1 MLKLNDI
8 VDVTEATGNAG
19 TLIEMKSEEMLRAR
33 ARRDARMM
41 QPINFQEFKYIHRVE
56 PGSALETLADNVDLL
71 LEHTEE
77 IAARPEMAEN
87 MEVRVQAPL
96 GRILDLGDIV
106 RVWRLEQKG
115 WVRVSTEGHKLYT
128 ILFDGSPLSGGCYLY
143 RVMDPVTKMTGSPD
157 VRPSTLDAYRVNMTI
172 ERAERRPWKEI
183 PHPPAV
189 KHESSFAKWE
199 RETKK
204 RMYTVAEVTPRYII
218 PPVMTLA
225 EIVAYFKR

>member
-8 VDVTEATGNAG
+8 VDVTEAAGNPG
-19 TLIEMKSEEMLRAR
+19 TLIEMRSEEILRERAAR
-33 ARRDARMM
+33 DERMM
-41 QPINFQEFKYIHRVE
+41 RPINFQEFKKVSRVK

-71 LEHTEE
+71 LEHAEE

-87 MEVRVQAPL
+87 MEVTIQVPL

-106 RVWRLEQKG
+106 RVWRSEEKG
-115 WVRVSTEGHKLYT
+115 WVRMSTEGHKLYT

-157 VRPSTLDAYRVNMTI
+157 DRPNTLDAYRVNMTI

-189 KHESSFAKWE
+189 KHNSSFTKWE
-199 RETKK
+199 RETKEHL
-204 RMYTVAEVTPRYII
+204 YTVAEVTPRYII
-218 PPVMTLA
+218 PPTMTLA
-225 EIVAYFKR
+225 EIVAYFTH